1 MCGIAGVI
9 SKKQNLSFLLDQL
22 NHGIIHRGP
31 DSNGYFVDKIQ
42 GIGLTMTRLSIIG
55 IKEGKQPKY
64 DVNKN
69 VILVFNG
76 EIFNY
81 KILVDKYFRGEK
93 IFSDTDVIL
102 KLYLKFGKNFV
113 SKLNGMF
120 SIAIIDKNLNKLLIY
135 RDRFGIKPLYY
146 SSYNNNFYFC
156 SEIKPI
162 SKIINNL
169 TIDKAAVSDYISM
182 GYIKNPNSI
191 YCEIKKLEPGT
202 YLDICIST
210 KKISKK
216 KWYFLNPTEKKF
228 KDNKEVV
235 ELVEEQ
241 IKKSLKLWTT
251 SDVPLSLML
260 SGGIDSSLLASMY
273 YKNLS
278 ENMTTYSN
286 VFKKKKYDRWNE
298 ESTISDFTKKYKHNH
313 NNYYFNEITFK
324 KNLGKIITHLG
335 EPFGGGL
342 PSWFLLK
349 EISKKFKV
357 VLSGTGGDELFGNY
371 NRQFNFIKSNN
382 NYYNE
387 KSFNKNYFYNNL
399 FLANLDFKK
408 KYTYLNIENS
418 KNVSKPLFK
427 SFLKNKLKQP
437 LTKNISL
444 LDLNFDLTDDYLYL
458 SDRFSMAH
466 SLELRTPYLDH
477 ELVELVYSLPEKYR
491 INKKIYKPILRS
503 IGKKYL
509 PKSYFSPKKKG
520 FSLPISH
527 LMRKEL
533 LSQVEDL
540 LSRKSLEK
548 NGFIKGNFFD
558 DYVVPMLKGSNK
570 NIQLIWNIFILQ
582 YWIKINFS

>member
-427 SFLKNKLKQP
+427 SFVKNKLKQP

>member
-9 SKKQNLSFLLDQL
+9 SKKQNLSSLLDQL

-31 DSNGYFVDKIQ
+31 DSKGFFVDKIK
-42 GIGLTMTRLSIIG
+42 GIGLSMTRLSIIG

-64 DVNKN
+64 NANKN

-81 KILVDKYFRGEK
+81 KILVKKYFPGEN

-113 SKLNGMF
+113 NKLNGMF
-120 SIAIIDKNLNKLLIY
+120 SIAIIDKNLNKLFIY

-146 SSYNNNFYFC
+146 SAYKNNFYFC

-162 SKIINNL
+162 TKIIENL
-169 TIDKAAVSDYISM
+169 TIDRAAVSDYISM

-191 YCEIKKLEPGT
+191 YHEIKKLEPGT
-202 YLDICIST
+202 YLDICIKT
-210 KKISKK
+210 KKISKI
-216 KWYFLNPTEKKF
+216 KWYSLSPSLKKF
-228 KDNKEVV
+228 KDNREVI

-251 SDVPLSLML
+251 SDVPISLML

-278 ENMTTYSN
+278 KNMTTYSN
-286 VFKKKKYDRWNE
+286 VFKQKKYERWNE
-298 ESTISDFTKKYKHNH
+298 DSIISDFTKKYKHDH
-313 NNYYFNEITFK
+313 NNYFFNEISFK
-324 KNLGKIITHLG
+324 KNLRKIISHLG

-371 NRQFNFIKSNN
+371 NRQFNFIKSNDHC
-382 NYYNE
+382 YNE
-387 KSFNKNYFYNNL
+387 KSFNENYFYNNL

-408 KYTYLNIENS
+408 KYTYLNTENN
-418 KNVSKPLFK
+418 KNVSKPLFNIF
-427 SFLKNKLKQP
+427 SKNKLKYS
-437 LTKNISL
+437 LTKSISL
-444 LDLNFDLTDDYLYL
+444 LDLNYDLTDDYLYL

-491 INKKIYKPILRS
+491 IDKKIYKPILRS

-509 PKSYFSPKKKG
+509 PKSYFSPKKTG

-533 LSQVEDL
+533 LALVEDL
-540 LSRKSLEK
+540 LSSKSLEK

-558 DYVVPMLKGSNK
+558 DYVVPMLNGSNK

-582 YWIKINFS
+582 YWMKINFN